1 VQELEPYT
9 NKSMKQKKV
18 FACQQCGYQSSK
30 WVGQCPECGKWNT
43 MAEENYTA
51 PKVALTRRNF
61 ISDGYDKPQ
70 PINNIQ
76 TIEQERLKSGI
87 DEFDRVLGGGA
98 VPGSVAL
105 IGGDPGIGK
114 STLLLQ
120 ILDKFTQRYGKTLYI
135 SGEESAKQ
143 VKLRADRLGINSSEL
158 NVLCETD
165 IDAIEN
171 HITNLSPKIVVID
184 SIQTMQ
190 RSDIDSIPGNV
201 TQVRESTMALTY
213 LAKSSAIPIF
223 IIGHITKEG
232 NIAGPKV
239 MEHIVD
245 TVLYMEGDNFHVYR
259 ILRAVKN
266 RFGSTNEI
274 GVFEMRDAGL
284 VEITNPSEMLLSE
297 RQENVSGSVVISIME
312 GTRPILLELQA
323 LTAPA
328 YFGIPQRTS
337 NGIDRNRLALLL
349 AVLDKRA
356 GFRIQNSDVFVN
368 VVGGMQADEPGVDLG
383 IITAIVSNFKDKPVD
398 SKTVVIGEVG
408 LGGEVRA
415 VSQAENRIKESAR
428 LGFTRAVVS
437 HYNLRGLNIKE
448 DIEVVGVR
456 MVKDALNVLL

>member
-1 VQELEPYT
+1 
-9 NKSMKQKKV
+9 MKQKTV
-18 FACQQCGYQSSK
+18 FVCQQCGYKSSK
-30 WVGQCPECGKWNT
+30 WVGQCPDCGKWNT
-43 MAEENYTA
+43 ISEEPYTIA
-51 PKVALTRRNF
+51 QPTSRRKIF
-61 ISDGYDKPQ
+61 TEGYDEPR
-70 PINNIQ
+70 PITNIQ

-120 ILDKFTQRYGKTLYI
+120 ILDQLTKNYGTTLYV
-135 SGEESAKQ
+135 SGEESPRQ
-143 VKLRADRLGINSSEL
+143 IKLRADRLGINSSEL

-165 IDAIEN
+165 VDVIES
-171 HITNLSPKIVVID
+171 HITKLSPKIVVID
-184 SIQTMQ
+184 SIQSMH

-213 LAKSSAIPIF
+213 LAKSRAIPIF
-223 IIGHITKEG
+223 IVGHITKEG

-245 TVLYMEGDNFHVYR
+245 TVLYMEGDNYHVYR
-259 ILRAVKN
+259 VLRAVKN

-274 GVFEMRDAGL
+274 GVFEMRDTGL

-297 RQENVSGSVVISIME
+297 RQEDVSGSVVISIME

-328 YFGIPQRTS
+328 YFGMPQRTS

-368 VVGGMQADEPGVDLG
+368 VVGGMQAEEPGVDLG
-383 IITAIVSNFKDKPVD
+383 IMVAVVSNFKDRPVD

-408 LGGEVRA
+408 LGGEVRT
-415 VSQAENRIKESAR
+415 VSQAEKRIKEAAR
-428 LGFTRAVVS
+428 LGFTRAIVS

-448 DIEVVGVR
+448 DIEVIGVR